1 MSSNK
6 HHSHCAQ
13 YLHWV
18 GNKIHSCGTSL
29 DSWDRN
35 FLIDSHVQLQTFVL
49 VKLTNGTGSGDPEQ
63 ILSYP
68 ATCSGCCRT
77 STMQR
82 SFLCIFYFR
91 FYNLCIFMLPAPF
104 NSGAVCFWS
113 TPTDKTSAIHHGSN
127 HACHCILHDNWT
139 NMSNTNNITITL

>member
-1 MSSNK
+1 MSCSECN
-6 HHSHCAQ
+6 
-13 YLHWV
+13 
-18 GNKIHSCGTSL
+18 IHSFLYAWAVTNITVTVHNICIEWAIKSIPVEPVWTRGTETL
-29 DSWDRN
+29 
-35 FLIDSHVQLQTFVL
+35 FDSHVQLQTFVL

-82 SFLCIFYFR
+82 SFLCICYFW

-113 TPTDKTSAIHHGSN
+113 TPTDKTSAIHHGLQP
-127 HACHCILHDNWT
+127 C
-139 NMSNTNNITITL
+139 MSLYPTW

>member
-1 MSSNK
+1 MSCSECNI
-6 HHSHCAQ
+6 HSFLYAWAVTNISHCAQ

-35 FLIDSHVQLQTFVL
+35 SLFDSHVQLQTFVL

-82 SFLCIFYFR
+82 SFLCICYFW

-113 TPTDKTSAIHHGSN
+113 TPTDKTSAIHHGLQP
-127 HACHCILHDNWT
+127 C
-139 NMSNTNNITITL
+139 MSLYPTW